1 MFDIAGIV
9 IMKVLKVLFNT
20 LFLLNRYSTLAIL
33 KDLIIVVYA
42 PICNDDKW
50 LARMPSKVTITIIA
64 SKTFQPSWKYL
75 LPKPTYF
82 KMNSEVNIPANI

>member
-42 PICNDDKW
+42 PICNDDK
-50 LARMPSKVTITIIA
+50 
-64 SKTFQPSWKYL
+64 
-75 LPKPTYF
+75 
-82 KMNSEVNIPANI
+82 